1 MLMDLFIILCLLLV
15 ALVLLLVDLFLI
27 PGTGFASVLA
37 AGCVVFAVYYAFDTL
52 GMLAGLATLALA
64 GIGGVLAVMRFM
76 RSKTLDRVA
85 LKKNIDS
92 TVDRTAAKSLRVGD
106 KGKTVTRLAL
116 IGNADFDGKIVEV
129 KSADGFMDA
138 QTPVT
143 VIRVSDSL
151 IEVVR
156 DKE

>member
-1 MLMDLFIILCLLLV
+1 MLMDLFIILCLLIV

-64 GIGGVLAVMRFM
+64 GIGGVLAVVRFM

-85 LKKNIDS
+85 LKKDIDS
-92 TVDRTAAKSLRVGD
+92 KIDRTAAKSLRVGD

-116 IGNADFDGKIVEV
+116 IGNADFGGAIVEV

-143 VIRVSDSL
+143 VVRVSDSP

-156 DKE
+156 DK

>member
-1 MLMDLFIILCLLLV
+1 MDLFIILCLLIV

-27 PGTGFASVLA
+27 PGTGFPSILA

-52 GMLAGLATLALA
+52 GTLAGLATMALTV
-64 GIGGVLAVMRFM
+64 IGGVLAVMRFM
-76 RSKTLDRVA
+76 HSKTLDRVA
-85 LKKNIDS
+85 LKKDIDS
-92 TVDRTAAKSLRVGD
+92 KIDRTAAKSLRVGD
-106 KGKTVTRLAL
+106 KGKTVTRVAL

-138 QTPVT
+138 HTPVT
-143 VIRVSDSL
+143 VVRINDTL
-151 IEVVR
+151 IEVMR

>member
-1 MLMDLFIILCLLLV
+1 MDLFIILCLLIV

-37 AGCVVFAVYYAFDTL
+37 TGCVVFAVYYAFDTL

-92 TVDRTAAKSLRVGD
+92 KIDRTAAKSLRVGD

-116 IGNADFDGKIVEV
+116 IGNADFGGKIVEV